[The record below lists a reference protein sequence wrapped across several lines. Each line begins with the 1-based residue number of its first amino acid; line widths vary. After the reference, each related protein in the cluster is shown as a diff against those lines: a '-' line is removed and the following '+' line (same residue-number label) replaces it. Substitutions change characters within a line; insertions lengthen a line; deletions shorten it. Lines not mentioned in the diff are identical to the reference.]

1 MQSLDRLDIDTPE
14 QIALELPL
22 AGIGSRFLALA
33 VDSLLQFVA
42 IIVIFLVGWV
52 LAVGSSISFKWLDSG
67 GAIAQTIYAIAA
79 ILIPFCLYWGYFA
92 FFEIIW
98 QGRTPGK
105 RVAGIRVIHQ
115 TGRPMTGIEC
125 IGRNLMR
132 GIDIFPPPI
141 YGVGLICMM
150 CNAQNRRL
158 GDFIAGTIVVHDKS
172 LDSVPSASP
181 WGDRRLQAGP
191 AQPSQPVQLLQPEL
205 RKLTADDLVLIET
218 YLNRRYE
225 IDNFVRMTTAQRIV
239 AMIAERSGVPKPAEL
254 KDDDYL
260 EAVARQLRDGA
271 NFR

>member
-22 AGIGSRFLALA
+22 AGIGSRFLALT
-33 VDSLLQFVA
+33 VDSLLQLVA
-42 IIVIFLVGWV
+42 IIVIFLVGA
-52 LAVGSSISFKWLDSG
+52 LLTIGSSASLGWLALGRFVS
-67 GAIAQTIYAIAA
+67 QTVEAVIF
-79 ILIPFCLYWGYFA
+79 ILVPFCLYWGYFA

-115 TGRPMTGIEC
+115 TGRPMTAIEC

-132 GIDIFPPPI
+132 AVDILPPPI
-141 YGVGLICMM
+141 YGVGLVCMM

-158 GDFIAGTIVVHDKS
+158 GDFIAGTIVVHDKA
-172 LDSVPSASP
+172 LDSVSP
-181 WGDRRLQAGP
+181 TWGDKPLAGP
-191 AQPSQPVQLLQPEL
+191 LQPEL
-205 RKLTADDLVLIET
+205 RKLSADDLVLIET

-225 IDNFVRMTTAQRIV
+225 IDNFVRASTAQRIV
-239 AMIAERSGVPKPAEL
+239 AMIAERSGVPKAAGQT
-254 KDDDYL
+254 DDDFL
-260 EAVARQLRDGA
+260 ETVARQIRDGA